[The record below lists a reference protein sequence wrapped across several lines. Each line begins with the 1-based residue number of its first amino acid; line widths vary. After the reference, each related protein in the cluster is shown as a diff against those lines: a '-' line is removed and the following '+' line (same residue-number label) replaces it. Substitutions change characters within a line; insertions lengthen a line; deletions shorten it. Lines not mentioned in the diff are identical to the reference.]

1 MKKYAFAALTIAC
14 CTAFS
19 SIGYAASGFADIN
32 NIPWATTYINSV
44 ADKGLMVGDY
54 NKAGKKV
61 FRGNDNMTYTE
72 AAQLIYTI
80 VKSTGFSDDITE
92 TGIQKYTMEMNSE
105 GVPAWGQKAVAFC
118 REKGII
124 TSYNLT
130 KFTTNGKSNNIT
142 REDMAVFFGK
152 ALAVVYP
159 VSSGTSLSFSD
170 TASISAEAKPYV
182 ELLNVKGIVSGD
194 NNNKFN
200 PSANITRAEV
210 AVLASKTYNL
220 MKKGVPTNSESGYTQ
235 TTGVVAS
242 IAETNGTWLLR
253 ILTANGTEG
262 FVLDNST
269 PVYIN
274 STNNVGPKGIGL
286 GDTVQVSHYN
296 AEIAKVTITKD
307 AVVDANI
314 VNRQDYGKTITDKG
328 EFISA
333 GNYSIK
339 ILDKSN
345 REVSY
350 VIATD
355 AKITLDGKTAT
366 MRQLSDMSRKKSTA
380 YVVLEISSTT
390 NEATKVE
397 VTEKEASTKNE
408 GKITALNRKKI
419 SILSGSKTYTY
430 DFADDVTYKLNGNN
444 VSSQADFMEKY
455 DDLDDDNKYITAKLT
470 FNKDD
475 EVTKVDGTAS
485 NYKDEKKDYKGTIS
499 SFNGNTIKISG
510 TSKKFDIAS
519 NAKYDITVGATDIDD
534 NDLFGGM
541 DGDEA
546 LETLLNSDAEVYVEL
561 TVKNSEVT
569 RISGYVSRAEGTL
582 TSMTVS
588 NASRLRGS
596 FWLDMKG
603 IGDVEFK
610 FDSDTRISIDGTTYD
625 EENIESLKKSINKN
639 EVEDVTV
646 KFDADGVAESVKD

>member
-1 MKKYAFAALTIAC
+1 
-14 CTAFS
+14 
-19 SIGYAASGFADIN
+19 
-32 NIPWATTYINSV
+32 
-44 ADKGLMVGDY
+44 
-54 NKAGKKV
+54 
-61 FRGNDNMTYTE
+61 
-72 AAQLIYTI
+72 
-80 VKSTGFSDDITE
+80 
-92 TGIQKYTMEMNSE
+92 
-105 GVPAWGQKAVAFC
+105 
-118 REKGII
+118 
-124 TSYNLT
+124 
-130 KFTTNGKSNNIT
+130 
-142 REDMAVFFGK
+142 
-152 ALAVVYP
+152 
-159 VSSGTSLSFSD
+159 
-170 TASISAEAKPYV
+170 
-182 ELLNVKGIVSGD
+182 
-194 NNNKFN
+194 
-200 PSANITRAEV
+200 
-210 AVLASKTYNL
+210 
-220 MKKGVPTNSESGYTQ
+220 
-235 TTGVVAS
+235 
-242 IAETNGTWLLR
+242 
-253 ILTANGTEG
+253 
-262 FVLDNST
+262 
-269 PVYIN
+269 
-274 STNNVGPKGIGL
+274 
-286 GDTVQVSHYN
+286 
-296 AEIAKVTITKD
+296 
-307 AVVDANI
+307 
-314 VNRQDYGKTITDKG
+314 
-328 EFISA
+328 
-333 GNYSIK
+333 
-339 ILDKSN
+339 
-345 REVSY
+345 
-350 VIATD
+350 
-355 AKITLDGKTAT
+355 

-397 VTEKEASTKNE
+397 VTEKEASVKNE

-455 DDLDDDNKYITAKLT
+455 DNLDDDNKYITAKLT

-499 SFNGNTIKISG
+499 SFNGDTIKVSG
-510 TSKKFDIAS
+510 SSKKFDIAS

-534 NDLFGGM
+534 NDLFRGM

-546 LETLLNSDAEVYVEL
+546 LEALLDANAEVYVEL

-625 EENIESLKKSINKN
+625 EENIESLKRSINKN